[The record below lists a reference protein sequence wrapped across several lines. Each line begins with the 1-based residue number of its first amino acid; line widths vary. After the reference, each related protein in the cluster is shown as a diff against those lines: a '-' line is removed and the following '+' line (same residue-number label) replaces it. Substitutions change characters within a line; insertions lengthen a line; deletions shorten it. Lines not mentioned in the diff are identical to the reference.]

1 MSNTK
6 YATHSRVTIA
16 VNDRSIKTPSARALD
31 ISKVF
36 LNPEFYSDGED
47 LVPRYFADPI
57 SFKNGVGSFAYRT
70 HGQSPYMA
78 MNWIAGKGVV
88 LATKLSAP
96 DAIASHVALNIRTL
110 ATTVT
115 LYQKNPDGSFALDVD
130 GNKIETGT
138 KDGVFIVPVLEEV
151 PADKISALVAR
162 DHGQQLRDTLTAL
175 KSVGT
180 TGSYTNNYAAV
191 FKIKGRG
198 KYGNRFG
205 LRFAL
210 NGKNEKLIAD
220 GRRYAMTV
228 VEKDKTGFAYDITDP
243 VSFTFNYDGRDVK
256 DTKSEFLSEVIKTNS
271 FVNQFD
277 QLVVEVDPD
286 FHDTFAEIATTL
298 GYSATEAENIDWIHG
313 IDKNT
318 KSGYEDILVPVSGE
332 DGFEDVVDLSKN
344 TFFVGGSDGAL
355 DPKGTHIVEG
365 SDTPNTPATIKAL
378 KEKLLTDF
386 YMGQLVPEITHPYL
400 HRISYVL
407 DAAYPLA
414 VKEAMMHYAV
424 NLRGDVGYKLDTL
437 FTTDP
442 YSSIAFKQ
450 TINNSAF
457 SYHGEICYGYGTAID
472 PMNTKQFPATWTL
485 EAAYQIPAIYSANG
499 KTPRNHAGENN
510 GLVTQMKMAGAPLT
524 DTEMT
529 DLTDAGIGYF
539 ETVDYTTI
547 AKMST
552 RTLYN
557 VEGADY
563 SHLAEARNV
572 EVVLE
577 MLYTGRRILSKYRYD
592 DSVSQEQN
600 DIICKKEI
608 DKNFAKFATSPIVSS
623 MNTEIFRTADDVLN
637 SEARCKV
644 SINFEGFDKTFHLS
658 IEPYRD

>member
-96 DAIASHVALNIRTL
+96 DAVASHLALNVRTL
-110 ATTVT
+110 ATTIQ
-115 LYQKNPDGSFALDVD
+115 LYEKNSDGSFKLDVD
-130 GNKIETGT
+130 NAKIPAGT
-138 KDGVFIVPVLEEV
+138 KDGVFIVPVLEKV
-151 PADKISALVAR
+151 PADKIAALVAR
-162 DHGQQLRDTLTAL
+162 DHAQQLRQTLTNL
-175 KSVGT
+175 KSIAT

-210 NGKNEKLIAD
+210 NGKNEKLVTD

-243 VSFTFNYDGRDVK
+243 VSFTFNYDGRDIK
-256 DTKSEFLSEVIKTNS
+256 NTKSEFLSEVLRTKG

-277 QLVVEVDPD
+277 QLVAEVDPD
-286 FHDTFAEIATTL
+286 FHDTFAALASTL
-298 GYSATEAENIDWIHG
+298 GYNETDAENIDWIHG
-313 IDKNT
+313 VDKQT
-318 KSGYEDILVPVSGE
+318 KMGYEDILIPIEGE
-332 DGFEDVVDLSKN
+332 DGFDDIVDLSKN
-344 TFFVGGSDGAL
+344 TFFTGGSDGAL
-355 DPKGTHIVEG
+355 DPKGTHDVEG
-365 SDTPNTPATIKAL
+365 AAVANTPASIKAL

-386 YMGQLVPEITHPYL
+386 YMGKLVPEITHPYL
-400 HRISYVL
+400 HRISFVL

-437 FTTDP
+437 FASDP
-442 YSSIAFKQ
+442 YSAIAFKK
-450 TINNSAF
+450 TISASAF
-457 SYHGEICYGYGTAID
+457 SYHGEICYGYGPAID
-472 PMNTKQFPATWTL
+472 PLTNKEFSATWTL

-499 KTPRNHAGENN
+499 KTPRNHAGEHN
-510 GLVTQMKMAGAPLT
+510 GLVTQMEITGPPLT

-539 ETVDYTTI
+539 ETIDYTTI

-557 VEGADY
+557 VAGAEY
-563 SHLAEARNV
+563 SHLAEARNA

-577 MLYTGRRILSKYRYD
+577 ILYTGRRILSKYRYD
-592 DSVSQEQN
+592 DTKTQKQN
-600 DIICKKEI
+600 DTICKKEI
-608 DKNFAKFATSPIVSS
+608 DKNFAKFANSPIITS
-623 MNTEIFRTADDVLN
+623 MSTEIYRTEDDALN
-637 SEARCKV
+637 SEARCRV

-658 IEPYRD
+658 IEPYRE